1 MSRPDLKPGY
11 EGWQALD
18 PTPQEKSEGGYAW
31 PPSLGGKAKPW
42 RELPDSAS
50 AGGSRARVLTPVPLA
65 PETTDRSAQVWGSSP
80 TVCNP
85 LLYHLKSNSHCGKQK
100 IWRSAKKKIK

>member
-1 MSRPDLKPGY
+1 MSRPDLQPGY

-50 AGGSRARVLTPVPLA
+50 AGGSQPQSRWLQRPLTGLHKCGGPLRQCA
-65 PETTDRSAQVWGSSP
+65 IPFF
-80 TVCNP
+80 
-85 LLYHLKSNSHCGKQK
+85 
-100 IWRSAKKKIK
+100 II